1 MHNWKSPPSR
11 FRGPSPPLLGIHS
24 QSFTWPAC
32 TTTGHPLPAIYVAPQ
47 APAPPLLGI
56 QPSRLRSPSAATGYP
71 LPAISAARPRFYCMW
86 VFTPS
91 HLRGP
96 LLPLLGIQPSHCRYW
111 VSTPSHPR
119 PVSATTGYPLSAIYV
134 AHRGGPP
141 LLGIHPPPFTWPVSG
156 PPLLVTIPILYIAG
170 YHSHR
175 PFSTPRRPTCC
186 ACTTK
191 AYPSSLWEA
200 MS

>member
-47 APAPPLLGI
+47 APALPLLGI
-56 QPSRLRSPSAATGYP
+56 QPSRLRGPSAATGYP

-141 LLGIHPPPFTWPVSG
+141 L
-156 PPLLVTIPILYIAG
+156 YIAG

>member
-11 FRGPSPPLLGIHS
+11 FRGSSPPLLGIHS

-56 QPSRLRSPSAATGYP
+56 QPSRLRGPSA
-71 LPAISAARPRFYCMW
+71 
-86 VFTPS
+86 
-91 HLRGP
+91 
-96 LLPLLGIQPSHCRYW
+96 CRYW

-119 PVSATTGYPLSAIYV
+119 PVSATTGYPLPAIYV

-141 LLGIHPPPFTWPVSG
+141 LLGIHFPPFTWPVSG